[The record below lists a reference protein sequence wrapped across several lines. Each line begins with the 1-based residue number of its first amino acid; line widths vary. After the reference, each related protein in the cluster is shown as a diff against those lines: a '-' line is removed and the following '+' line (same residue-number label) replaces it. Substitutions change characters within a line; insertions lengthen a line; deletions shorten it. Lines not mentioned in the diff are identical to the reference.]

1 MTYAAL
7 NSYKQNSVV
16 TATPE
21 ELTLMLY
28 DGAIK
33 FMNISKY
40 SIENKDLERAHTSL
54 IRSQDIINELNYSLD
69 MKYEISEEMRRL
81 YDFISSK
88 LVDANIRKD
97 ITPIEEALVI
107 THELRDTWKEVIQQ
121 VKQKVYQA
129 K

>member
-1 MTYAAL
+1 MTYEAL
-7 NSYKQNSVV
+7 NRYKQNTVF

-40 SIENKDLERAHTSL
+40 SIENKDLERTHSSL
-54 IRSQDIINELNYSLD
+54 MRAQEIIMELNYSLD
-69 MKYEISEEMRRL
+69 MKYDLSKEMRGL
-81 YDFISSK
+81 YDFVLSK
-88 LVDANIRKD
+88 LVDANIKKD
-97 ITPIEEALVI
+97 VAAIEEALLI
-107 THELRDTWKEVIQQ
+107 THDMRDTWKEVIKQ

>member
-88 LVDANIRKD
+88 LVDANIKKD
-97 ITPIEEALVI
+97 IDPIEEALVI